1 MEAITNLDW
10 TSIAVIA
17 GGVIFVADRIAR
29 LTPTKSDD
37 AVLKVVYRLAAMVS
51 IKVPDIPDDKKPE

>member
-1 MEAITNLDW
+1 MEALQGLDW
-10 TSIAVIA
+10 TSYAVIA

-37 AVLKVVYRLAAMVS
+37 AVLKVVYRLAAMLS
-51 IKVPDIPDDKKPE
+51 IKVPDIPADKQD